1 MASMINVHITDDH
14 AMVVELLI
22 PVINASGIVQVTG
35 SSLKLSECRKALVL
49 NQPDV
54 LLLDINMTDG
64 DGIVFCAEMHRR
76 YPQMKI
82 IGLTGH
88 NEYSS
93 VMLMLKNGASG
104 YIVKSEAVSEVLE
117 AIHSVTHGEVYIS
130 RQMEQLI
137 RKTTKMYISL
147 TPREKQ
153 VLQMIAKGM
162 SNPQIA
168 GLLGIS
174 LSTVLSFH
182 KKLNL
187 KLNAS
192 NPVELVANAHKESL
206 IE

>member
-1 MASMINVHITDDH
+1 MISVHITDDH

-22 PVINASGIVQVTG
+22 PVINASGIARVIG
-35 SSLKLSECRKALVL
+35 SSFRLSECRKMLAS
-49 NQPDV
+49 NRPDV

-64 DGIVFCAEMHRR
+64 DGIAFCAEIHKL

-82 IGLTGH
+82 IGLTGRD
-88 NEYSS
+88 EYSS

-104 YIVKSEAVSEVLE
+104 YILKSEAVGEVLE
-117 AIHSVTHGEVYIS
+117 AIDAVMHDEVYIS
-130 RQMEQLI
+130 YRIERIMKKAVQPAV
-137 RKTTKMYISL
+137 SL

-153 VLQMIAKGM
+153 VLQLAAKGM

-168 GLLGIS
+168 EQLGIG
-174 LSTVLSFH
+174 LSTVLSFR

-192 NPVELVANAHKESL
+192 NPVELITNARKEGL